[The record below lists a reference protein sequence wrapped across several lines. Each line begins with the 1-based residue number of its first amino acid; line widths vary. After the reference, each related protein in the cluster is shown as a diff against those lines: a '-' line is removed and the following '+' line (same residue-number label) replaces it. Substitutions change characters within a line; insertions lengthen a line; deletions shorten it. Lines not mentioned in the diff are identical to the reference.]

1 MSHYHHGW
9 WTRSQPESFFLVFDK
24 IMSKQHVKLMCHT
37 VTYYVTFDPH
47 HIEEWLTQAVK
58 RYNPDYEDKQYVHS

>member
-1 MSHYHHGW
+1 
-9 WTRSQPESFFLVFDK
+9 
-24 IMSKQHVKLMCHT
+24 MCHT